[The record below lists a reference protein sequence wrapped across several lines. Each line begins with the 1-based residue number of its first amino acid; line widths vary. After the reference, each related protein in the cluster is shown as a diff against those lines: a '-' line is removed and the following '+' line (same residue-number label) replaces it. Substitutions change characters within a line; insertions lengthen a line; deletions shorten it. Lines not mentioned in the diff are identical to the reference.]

1 MDRNKRLNSMISAIN
16 DKKLLYPLAAVCF
29 TALTVYLFILVTRG
43 FGFNDEAF
51 YLTFPHRM
59 LKGDRLIIEEWH
71 ISQFSSPFLYLP
83 VKIYYS
89 LFGTEGILLFARRL
103 FICCQVATSVFLFIR
118 LREYG
123 FTALIASLTFCHFI
137 FIPALSYYTES
148 LIFCAIL
155 CSLLFLG
162 KPLRPAGYIIA
173 GVVAACAVLSEPI
186 LAVAY
191 FIYAAV
197 VVIRA
202 FIAKYRKKPGLLN
215 IKTFLLITAG
225 IVATAAV
232 FLTFLLTR
240 GTLNEYIEA
249 LPNFFTDSEY
259 AFPFLSD
266 KPQTLLSNDWYYAV
280 KFMGPVYYGIEAILF
295 LLMLL
300 DKKRHRH
307 RLVYLIVAGVVSLL
321 FLIHINKLY
330 LFYVYNKA
338 VLVSTIPRYIP
349 LFLFG
354 LFAWLL
360 LEDKKNN
367 KNLFYWLLSG
377 FVYSELFDIASDAYV
392 MCFLMGG
399 VFVNPAVL
407 IMIKKLIGE
416 IRAEIG
422 SPETTGQ
429 NDGKAN
435 ALLVLKRAAV
445 ITLCLVVAS
454 APLGEIGSFIYET
467 KFPYFEHRF
476 GDFKDEKL
484 DTKIERGPYK
494 DLVTTKTAAEIYEK
508 LLDDIDAIKDGGDG
522 AFYTYDYALLFLY
535 ADKPYSVYSTWYI
548 EKDFESRQLLY
559 WELHPEKLP
568 EYVYIPKYE
577 CRGFFNLTD
586 LASLRKKYE
595 KQIDDMFELSP
606 DTNDPT
612 KDWLEFWTTNYNC
625 EVSESDVG
633 YTIRIL
639 SA

>member
-1 MDRNKRLNSMISAIN
+1 MDRNKRLNKIITAIN
-16 DKKLLYPLAAVCF
+16 DKRLLYPLATVCF
-29 TALTVYLFILVTRG
+29 TALAVYLFILVTRG

-71 ISQFSSPFLYLP
+71 VSQFSSPFLYLP

-89 LFGTEGILLFARRL
+89 FFGTEGILLFARRL
-103 FICCQVATSVFLFIR
+103 FICCHVATAVFLFIR
-118 LREYG
+118 TREHG
-123 FTALIASLTFCHFI
+123 ITALIAALTFCHFI

-148 LIFCAIL
+148 LMFCAIL
-155 CSLLFLG
+155 CALLFGG

-173 GVVAACAVLSEPI
+173 GVAVACAVLSEPI
-186 LAVAY
+186 FAVAY

-202 FIAKYRKKPGLLN
+202 FIAKYRKKPGLLS

-225 IVATAAV
+225 IAATAAV

-240 GTLNEYIEA
+240 GTLKEYIESF
-249 LPNFFTDSEY
+249 PNFFTDSEY

-266 KPQTLLSNDWYYAV
+266 KPQTFFSKDWYIAV
-280 KFMGPVYYGIEAILF
+280 KFMGPVYYGMEAVLF

-300 DKKRHRH
+300 DKRRYSH
-307 RLVYLIVAGVVSLL
+307 RLVYLIVAGVLSLL

-330 LFYVYNKA
+330 LLYVGNKA
-338 VLVSTIPRYIP
+338 LLVSNIPRYIP

-367 KNLFYWLLSG
+367 KNLLYWLLSG

-399 VFVNPAVL
+399 VFANPAVL

-416 IRAEIG
+416 IRAQSG
-422 SPETTGQ
+422 PPDASGQ
-429 NDGKAN
+429 DRGKTRAIQGM
-435 ALLVLKRAAV
+435 KRAAIV
-445 ITLCLVVAS
+445 ALCLVAAS
-454 APLGEIGSFIYET
+454 APLGEIGTFVYET
-467 KFPYFEHRF
+467 KYPYFEHRF

-484 DTKIERGPYK
+484 DVKIKRGPYK
-494 DLVTTKTAAEIYEK
+494 DLLTTSSAAKIYEK
-508 LLDDIDAIKDGGDG
+508 LLDDIDAIRDGGNG

-535 ADKPYSVYSTWYI
+535 ADRPYAVYSTWYI
-548 EKDFESRQLLY
+548 DRDFGSRQLLY
-559 WELHPEKLP
+559 WELHPDKFP

-577 CRGFFNLTD
+577 CRGFFDLTD
-586 LASLRKKYE
+586 LKSLREKYE
-595 KQIDDMFELSP
+595 KQIDDMFELPP

-612 KDWLEFWTTNYNC
+612 KDWLAFWTTNYNC
-625 EVSESDVG
+625 EVAESDVG

-639 SA
+639 PE